1 MVLTALPKQPF
12 FIAQNLQLESYSYLH
27 LDAEL
32 IYTEA
37 PGTSN
42 HWPRLARPEGREGEN
57 SCQMEGGACAGP
69 DTTALRSEAFP
80 SLHQHPGIA
89 TSPHTRKK
97 KQRTTFSI

>member
-42 HWPRLARPEGREGEN
+42 YWPRLASEAHLTRPEGREGEN
-57 SCQMEGGACAGP
+57 SCQMRAGSVRVQ
-69 DTTALRSEAFP
+69 T
-80 SLHQHPGIA
+80 Q
-89 TSPHTRKK
+89 PH
-97 KQRTTFSI
+97 